1 MEDYRMKILAG
12 LALAAFMMVGNAS
25 ALTYYVVGTCGT
37 FQNNNDVQGSV
48 VTGTW
53 TCPTAASLGI
63 TGSLTVA
70 SEFVN
75 YTSDWA
81 TATSNNVN
89 FNTQYTFTGA
99 TLAFANDTVT
109 STCVSTG
116 CSNGSAG
123 PVSTDGLS
131 LNPLTNN
138 PNGWQT
144 GGTVLAGFYDAVSS
158 FGTITVNYTNTD
170 VSGAALSAS
179 GYAQVVYDYNV
190 TSSTPEPISM
200 FLLGGGLLGVSL
212 LGRRKF
218 ARK

>member
-1 MEDYRMKILAG
+1 MKILAG
-12 LALAAFMMVGNAS
+12 LALAAFMMVGSAS
-25 ALTYYVVGTCGT
+25 ATTYYVVGTCGSFT
-37 FQNNNDVQGSV
+37 NNGSSLS
-48 VTGTW
+48 GTW

-63 TGSLTVA
+63 TGGLTVA

-75 YTSDWA
+75 YESDWSSA
-81 TATSNNVN
+81 LTNNVN
-89 FNTQYTFTGA
+89 YSTQFAFTGA

-109 STCVSTG
+109 STCAASG

-131 LNPLTNN
+131 LNALTNN

-158 FGTITVNYTNTD
+158 FGTITVNWTNTAN
-170 VSGAALSAS
+170 SGSALAAT

-190 TSSTPEPISM
+190 TSSTPEPVSM